1 MTAAAITG
9 KGSPPL
15 FLVSVSPGMAF
26 VVEEA
31 SAEADVFIVVDSAVV
46 VAAEEETVVVTDA
59 EVVTAEVTAA
69 AVVTGLSVFSCGE
82 PLSSASVSCEG

>member
-31 SAEADVFIVVDSAVV
+31 SVEADVFTVVSAVV
-46 VAAEEETVVVTDA
+46 VDDTAVDDVVVTD
-59 EVVTAEVTAA
+59 
-69 AVVTGLSVFSCGE
+69 
-82 PLSSASVSCEG
+82 